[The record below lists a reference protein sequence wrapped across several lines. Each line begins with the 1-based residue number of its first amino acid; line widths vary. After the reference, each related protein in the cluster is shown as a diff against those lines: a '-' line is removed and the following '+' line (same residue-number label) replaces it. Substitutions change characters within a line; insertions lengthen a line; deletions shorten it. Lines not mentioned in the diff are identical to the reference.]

1 MLNTFANPRLSIM
14 IRFVAVV
21 SIVALIAAFY
31 FKSQRVAEDLEP
43 AEESVASV
51 NTELPDFESIT
62 DVEIKKQ
69 TFFTFLHAYVVRQNE
84 RVLATRAHLLH
95 LEGILNSSGGLSN
108 KEREEL
114 MEVAKYYRLSDSELE
129 IRDLLE
135 ELLLRAD
142 IIPDSIALA
151 QAATESAWGTSRF
164 AKEGNNIFGQWCFD
178 EGCGLVPGRR
188 AEDAIHEVRS
198 FASIDASVRSYIRN
212 INTNP
217 AYEYFRELRAQMRYM
232 NVDLDAHMLTEGL
245 KRYSERGSV
254 YLAEVR
260 DIIRINDLVK
270 LYERS

>member
-1 MLNTFANPRLSIM
+1 MLNTFIKPRFSI
-14 IRFVAVV
+14 IVRLLAAVWLTSLV
-21 SIVALIAAFY
+21 LAVYLF
-31 FKSQRVAEDLEP
+31 FQRVD
-43 AEESVASV
+43 EEMVSEIVSVPSL
-51 NTELPDFESIT
+51 TIELPDFESIT
-62 DVEIKKQ
+62 DVDVKKQ
-69 TFFTFLHAYVVRQNE
+69 TFFTFLHAYVERQNE
-84 RVLATRAHLLH
+84 RVLATRAQLLH

-114 MEVAKYYRLSDSELE
+114 MEVAKYYRLGDSGLE
-129 IRDLLE
+129 FQDLLE

-188 AEDAIHEVRS
+188 AEDASHEVRS
-198 FASIDASVRSYIRN
+198 FASVDASVRSYIRN

-232 NVDLDAHMLTEGL
+232 NVDLDAHALTEGL
-245 KRYSERGSV
+245 KRYSERGNV

-260 DIIRINDLVK
+260 DIIRINDLIK